1 MENIIRLTETELI
14 NLVKNVISEQ
24 NRRKPTPEEIAKG
37 KKTGCYTV
45 NSGDQLMRIAKAFG
59 VTVDDIVQLNAFRSS
74 GEEIYPGQ
82 KIKVQNTTKFIGC

>member
-1 MENIIRLTETELI
+1 MKAKQDAENAA
-14 NLVKNVISEQ
+14 K
-24 NRRKPTPEEIAKG
+24 KADEEIAKG

-45 NSGDQLMRIAKAFG
+45 NSGDQLMKIAKAFG

>member
-37 KKTGCYTV
+37 KKTGYYTV
-45 NSGDQLMRIAKAFG
+45 KSGDEMLLIAKAFG
-59 VTVDDIVQLNAFRSS
+59 VTITDIQKLNGLTNS
-74 GEEIYPGQ
+74 YLNVGQ
-82 KIKVQNTTKFIGC
+82 KLKVVNKI